1 MFNAGLP
8 VTRSNAVALHN
19 RLFAPSCNPTTEQG
33 EGYSHRITAA
43 ASKDFLVNEVELRF
57 QIGELFQSLKAFALQ
72 RRNEETKEIRS
83 SSSSSSKTC
92 LRSSAAEEEE
102 MMENHIGL
110 CQGVYDTCGSDVKML
125 IKDEEDPNSSKI
137 KALASCQANIS
148 NLRVNLIEGPSST

>member
-1 MFNAGLP
+1 MAH
-8 VTRSNAVALHN
+8 SNAVALHN

-43 ASKDFLVNEVELRF
+43 ASKDFLVNEVELRY

-83 SSSSSSKTC
+83 RSSRRKTC
-92 LRSSAAEEEE
+92 FRTSAAEEEE

-110 CQGVYDTCGSDVKML
+110 CQRVYDTCGSDVEML
-125 IKDEEDPNSSKI
+125 IKDDEEPNSSKI
-137 KALASCQANIS
+137 IALASCQA

>member
-1 MFNAGLP
+1 MAH
-8 VTRSNAVALHN
+8 SNAVALHN

-33 EGYSHRITAA
+33 EGHSHRITAA
-43 ASKDFLVNEVELRF
+43 SSKDFLVNEVELRY

-83 SSSSSSKTC
+83 RSSRRKTC
-92 LRSSAAEEEE
+92 FRTSAAEEEE

-110 CQGVYDTCGSDVKML
+110 CQRVYDTCGSDVEIL
-125 IKDEEDPNSSKI
+125 IKDDEDPNSSKI
-137 KALASCQANIS
+137 IALASCQA

>member
-1 MFNAGLP
+1 MAH
-8 VTRSNAVALHN
+8 SNAVALHN
-19 RLFAPSCNPTTEQG
+19 RLFAPSCNPTTERG
-33 EGYSHRITAA
+33 AGYSHRITAA

-83 SSSSSSKTC
+83 ISSCSSSKTC

-110 CQGVYDTCGSDVKML
+110 CQRVYDTCGSDVAML
-125 IKDEEDPNSSKI
+125 IKDDEEPNSSKI
-137 KALASCQANIS
+137 IALASCQANIS
-148 NLRVNLIEGPSST
+148 NLRVNLIEGPSTT